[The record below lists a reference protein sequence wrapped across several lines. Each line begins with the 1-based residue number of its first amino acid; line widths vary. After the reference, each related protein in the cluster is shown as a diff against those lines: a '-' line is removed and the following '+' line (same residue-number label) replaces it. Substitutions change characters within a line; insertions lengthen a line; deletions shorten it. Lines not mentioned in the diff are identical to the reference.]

1 MQERY
6 DRIQENIQKRERARK
21 MSNEEVNENAIKAG
35 LTAEEEKRLEGEL
48 AQLYPIIQSKKDEYS
63 YKKQCSIDIKRYNEL
78 KPKMEETNARFDKY
92 ERDIRRLERGTPK
105 YQEMYR
111 KVVDEYRKECDKGF
125 LKYHKEYREVIQRY
139 THIKRR
145 LKEHYDL

>member
-48 AQLYPIIQSKKDEYS
+48 AQY
-63 YKKQCSIDIKRYNEL
+63 
-78 KPKMEETNARFDKY
+78 
-92 ERDIRRLERGTPK
+92 
-105 YQEMYR
+105 
-111 KVVDEYRKECDKGF
+111 
-125 LKYHKEYREVIQRY
+125 VI
-139 THIKRR
+139 
-145 LKEHYDL
+145 